1 MLTSVESA
9 TIYALRSQ
17 TPLLHT
23 GLRPC
28 TDGTDHME
36 TDALVLSQDGVVG
49 TVTLVRMSTEK
60 ISDRRQLF
68 EMFTDMKN
76 EAMVLSDKKLADM
89 TDKAVELW
97 SKMVGPLFTLHRA
110 DLLVSAPSL
119 LDVVLGHCRVGSP
132 GPCRHDAWPED

>member
-1 MLTSVESA
+1 
-9 TIYALRSQ
+9 
-17 TPLLHT
+17 
-23 GLRPC
+23 
-28 TDGTDHME
+28 ME

-97 SKMVGPLFTLHRA
+97 SKMVRILFALHRA
-110 DLLVSAPSL
+110 DVPVSAPAV
-119 LDVVLGHCRVGSP
+119 LDVLGHCGVESP
-132 GPCRHDAWPED
+132 GPCRHGA